1 MIYIFLG
8 PPGSGKGT
16 QAKKLAQKLN
26 IPHVALGD
34 ILREAVR
41 EGTEVGRLAK
51 TFIEAGNLVPD
62 HVTIKITGE
71 RLQKGDCKNGLI
83 LDGFPRSIVQAE
95 ALDKIMAG
103 KDYMVIY
110 FKVPLEAVIDRNS
123 GRLSC
128 PDCGSVFHIRYNSP
142 GKEGICDKC
151 GGKLYQRKDDSPEVI
166 KNRFTVYEESTK
178 PVFGMY
184 EKRGKL
190 VTVDAQG
197 SIDEVFTRLLKAINL

>member
-26 IPHVALGD
+26 IPHAALGD

-83 LDGFPRSIVQAE
+83 LDGFPRSIMQAE

-128 PDCGSVFHIRYNSP
+128 PDCGSVFHIRYNPP

>member
-16 QAKKLAQKLN
+16 QAKKLAAKLN

-41 EGTEVGRLAK
+41 EGTEVGKLAK
-51 TFIEAGNLVPD
+51 TFIDAGNLVPD
-62 HVTIKITGE
+62 HVTIKITDE
-71 RLQKGDCKNGLI
+71 RLKKDDCKNGLI
-83 LDGFPRSIVQAE
+83 LDGFPRSLIQAE
-95 ALDKIMAG
+95 ALDKIIAG
-103 KDYMVIY
+103 KDYKVIY
-110 FKVPLEAVIDRNS
+110 FTVSLESVIDRNC

-128 PDCGSVFHIRYNSP
+128 PDCGSVFHVKYNP
-142 GKEGICDKC
+142 PKKDDICDKC
-151 GGKLYQRKDDSPEVI
+151 GGKLYQRKDDNPEVI
-166 KNRFTVYEESTK
+166 KNRFTVYEDSTK

-184 EKRGKL
+184 QKRGKL

-197 SIDEVFTRLLKAINL
+197 SIDEVFARLLKAIEL